1 MKRFCPP
8 TLRSLATMFC
18 LAGVLVS
25 AAAAANAWQTA
36 HGDPANG
43 NSVDVRT
50 APAKQPAASVL
61 LRDIAPGA
69 APVIAPSGTLYI
81 GNERGKLMSFS
92 PDGTPGWS
100 RDLGGFQSVS
110 ASPAIG
116 TDGSVYVIGSATIR
130 DNRTDPPTLKHV
142 AELHRFT
149 AGGGWLWH
157 VPLAGPIEGMIHS
170 PPNIIRVGGSDVI
183 VVATGQREGGFEAF
197 LTAFSAETGA
207 VLAHQKASVFTAPT
221 VTGGADWGAL
231 WPDFLGFLECV
242 PGLACKF
249 STTIETPIEQRLPKK
264 LTRPLPALAVFTQTD
279 SGIPWVF
286 MSDRFHDLVG
296 FSFTGS
302 AFSEL
307 TRLHDDK
314 RYLTSAPLIWPN
326 GPVMIGFDGADAGGG
341 TMFVSLFPGYTGGPV
356 TTHRIA
362 NPLFMATPAALGNAR
377 YALVEFDGGVTFL
390 NGAAIQKR
398 VSLPG
403 QSIAAAAAS
412 RTHVFVSTVTGLYTF
427 NKATMEKVAE
437 FAWAKGGTSQPVIGP
452 QGHVYAIAQ
461 ETLYVFPPSLIP
473 DPPDTGTVP
482 VITVTEPQP
491 LPPPAGGVLTETP
504 QMVPV
509 DAQSLPEIQQD
520 EPSKT
525 YKPPLTAG
533 GNRLFACM
541 DLTGDDCGN
550 SQHREIAENFCRS
563 QGFDRAVDLDVDSRR
578 GRAETLEGQLCSK
591 KKCKV
596 FDFIVC
602 KK

>member
-1 MKRFCPP
+1 
-8 TLRSLATMFC
+8 MFC

-130 DNRTDPPTLKHV
+130 DNRTDPPTLKHL

-231 WPDFLGFLECV
+231 WPDLLEFLECV

-249 STTIETPIEQRLPKK
+249 STTIETPIAQRLPKK
-264 LTRPLPALAVFTQTD
+264 LTRPLPALAVYTQTD
-279 SGIPWVF
+279 SGTPWVF

-296 FSFTGS
+296 YSFTGS

-307 TRLHDDK
+307 IRLHDDK
-314 RYLTSAPLIWPN
+314 RYLISAPLIWPN

-341 TMFVSLFPGYTGGPV
+341 TMFVSLFPGYSGGPV

-390 NGAAIQKR
+390 NGAAIQKQID
-398 VSLPG
+398 LPG

-427 NKATMEKVAE
+427 NKKTMEKVAE
-437 FAWAKGGTSQPVIGP
+437 FAWAKGGISQPVIGP

-473 DPPDTGTVP
+473 DPPATRTVP
-482 VITVTEPQP
+482 VITSTGQQPVPPPIGGVLEPGTPQPEMVPMDAQP
-491 LPPPAGGVLTETP
+491 LPV
-504 QMVPV
+504 
-509 DAQSLPEIQQD
+509 IQQD

-541 DLTGDDCGN
+541 DLNGDDCGN

-602 KK
+602 RK